1 MTERASR
8 SSTRSIIPSRARPHA
23 RPARNTAR
31 RSRRGSLRKPT
42 ISATSPAGRPPIS
55 AAAWTRTGRPR
66 RRPRGDVYRAHDLSF
81 ANPPARRGKPM
92 PLNSRKLVRLAGAAL
107 GIAGTLAASTT
118 PVLAFCGFYVAQADS
133 KLFNKASKVVLARD
147 GSHTAITMAS
157 DYEGDPKEFA
167 LVIPVPVVVQK
178 DDIHTVNPD
187 LVNRLDAYT
196 APRLTEYFDPDPCAP
211 PIQYAPMPAS
221 AALRGNRGLELKS
234 ADAAGVTIEAQYEVG
249 VYDILILSA
258 KESDGLVTWLKE
270 NQYRIPEGAEDVL
283 GSYIRQGMHFFVAK
297 VNLERQAKAETHFL
311 EPLQVGYDSAKFM
324 LPIRLGT
331 VNANGPQD
339 MVVFTITRDG
349 RVETANY
356 KPAKMATL
364 VNVPLFV
371 RGDFGPVY
379 KAAFDHAVENDG
391 MRSIFLEYA
400 WDLAAYCDPCSGTPP
415 TASELATLGA
425 GWTGP
430 VQQPQPMPTAPTMR
444 RPLVPPIMPGNSLGF
459 ITRLHIRYDR
469 GHFPEDLAFTETH
482 DKQSFQVVYALH
494 HPFA

>member
-1 MTERASR
+1 M
-8 SSTRSIIPSRARPHA
+8 
-23 RPARNTAR
+23 
-31 RSRRGSLRKPT
+31 SLV
-42 ISATSPAGRPPIS
+42 SGR
-55 AAAWTRTGRPR
+55 
-66 RRPRGDVYRAHDLSF
+66 F
-81 ANPPARRGKPM
+81 
-92 PLNSRKLVRLAGAAL
+92 VRLAGAAL
-107 GIAGTLAASTT
+107 GIAGTLAASAT

-270 NQYRIPEGAEDVL
+270 NKYRIPEGAEDVL

-297 VNLERQAKAETHFL
+297 VNLERQAKAESSFL

-339 MVVFTITRDG
+339 MVVFAITRDG

-356 KPAKMATL
+356 KPAKMATK
-364 VNVPLFV
+364 VDVPLFV

-494 HPFA
+494 HPFAGPASCAAGDAYRKSLHERFTEEAANLGDLTGWSTADIRSRMDKDGETAAATPR

>member
-1 MTERASR
+1 
-8 SSTRSIIPSRARPHA
+8 
-23 RPARNTAR
+23 
-31 RSRRGSLRKPT
+31 
-42 ISATSPAGRPPIS
+42 
-55 AAAWTRTGRPR
+55 
-66 RRPRGDVYRAHDLSF
+66 
-81 ANPPARRGKPM
+81 M

-178 DDIHTVNPD
+178 EDIHTVNPD

-196 APRLTEYFDPDPCAP
+196 APRLTEYFDPDPCQPAWADDVSSAVRATAVPAP
-211 PIQYAPMPAS
+211 AKMAAQS
-221 AALRGNRGLELKS
+221 AF
-234 ADAAGVTIEAQYEVG
+234 GVTIEAKYEVG
-249 VYDILILSA
+249 VYDILVLSA

-297 VNLERQAKAETHFL
+297 VNLERQAKAETSFL
-311 EPLQVGYDSAKFM
+311 EPLQVGYDTAKFM

-339 MVVFTITRDG
+339 MVVFAITRNG
-349 RVETANY
+349 RIETANY
-356 KPAKMATL
+356 RPAKMATL

-400 WDLAAYCDPCSGTPP
+400 WDLSAFCDPCSGTPP
-415 TASELATLGA
+415 TPSELATLGVR
-425 GWTGP
+425 WLGP
-430 VQQPQPMPTAPTMR
+430 ARPGAPMPQMQ
-444 RPLVPPIMPGNSLGF
+444 MPGGYYEGPGTNAF
-459 ITRLHIRYDR
+459 VTRLHIRYDR
-469 GHFPEDLAFTETH
+469 GHFPEDLAFTETR

-494 HPFA
+494 HPFAGTAACQAGAEYRKSLHQRFAEEADNLSDLTGWAAADIRTRMDKDGETSAATPR